1 MHLGKFVFAQ
11 IVEFLPRYEFE
22 KCVKRYK
29 GDFHTKSLNSYN
41 HLLQLI
47 FGQITSCT
55 SLRDICLCLKAH
67 QNNLYHLGIRQQVN
81 QSSLSRANEKR
92 DYRIFQ
98 DFGYHLIEQ
107 VRPLFAKE
115 RTPLIDL
122 DETIFALDSTSISV
136 SINLAAWASGKYS
149 MRSGQNA
156 HFARFAGKHTDIH
169 PHFRWYLAR

>member
-29 GDFHTKSLNSYN
+29 GDFHTKCLNSYN

-67 QNNLYHLGIRQQVN
+67 QNNLYHLGDQAAGEPIKPV
-81 QSSLSRANEKR
+81 QSQWEERLPYLSRLWISPDRTSQTIVRERK
-92 DYRIFQ
+92 DTSHW
-98 DFGYHLIEQ
+98 FGGNDICIRLYIHFGEYQ
-107 VRPLFAKE
+107 PC
-115 RTPLIDL
+115 
-122 DETIFALDSTSISV
+122 SV
-136 SINLAAWASGKYS
+136 GVWKIQS
-149 MRSGQNA
+149 RSGQDA
-156 HFARFAGKHTDIH
+156 HFDRFAGKHTDIH
-169 PHFRWYLAR
+169 PHFRWHLAR